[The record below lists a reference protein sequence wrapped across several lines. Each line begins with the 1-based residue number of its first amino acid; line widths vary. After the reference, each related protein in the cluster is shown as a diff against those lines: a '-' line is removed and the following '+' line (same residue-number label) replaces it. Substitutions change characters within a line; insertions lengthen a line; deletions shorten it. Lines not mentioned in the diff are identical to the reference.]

1 MVLPSIGA
9 VVILPFPFSDLSGSK
24 FRPGL
29 ILANASRQD
38 WILCQITSQ
47 PYADPR
53 AIELKAHGFSEG
65 GLRLAS
71 YARPGKL
78 FTANSAI
85 FLRQTG
91 VLDSE
96 TFHIV
101 LDSVVSLL
109 RSTPAD
115 ART

>member
-1 MVLPSIGA
+1 
-9 VVILPFPFSDLSGSK
+9 
-24 FRPGL
+24 
-29 ILANASRQD
+29 LANASRQD

-65 GLRLAS
+65 GLSLAS
-71 YARPGKL
+71 YARPGTL

-96 TFHIV
+96 TVQRVF
-101 LDSVVSLL
+101 DPVVSIL
-109 RSTPAD
+109 RSTPSGAP
-115 ART
+115 T

>member
-9 VVILPFPFSDLSGSK
+9 VVILPFPFADLSGSK
-24 FRPGL
+24 LRPAVV
-29 ILANASRQD
+29 LANASRQD

-53 AIELKAHGFSEG
+53 AIELKADGFSEG

-78 FTANSAI
+78 FTASSSI

-91 VLDSE
+91 MLDSE
-96 TFHIV
+96 TFQRV
-101 LDSVVSLL
+101 LNSEVSLL
-109 RSTPAD
+109 RSTPAG